1 MSFGEQIAQYVVS
14 GLTTGA
20 VYALVALGF
29 CLIYNATRIVNF
41 AQGDF
46 LSLGGLMTYTF
57 LTGAGL
63 PMALAFP
70 GAVVSVALVGAL
82 LERLAIRPAKSRQ
95 VMVLIFITIAAS
107 ILMRGI
113 FKHLWGKDALALPP
127 LSPEVPLRLLGA
139 TFTPQNLWVMGMT
152 LAAIVALMW
161 FFNRTLTG
169 KAMRATAINPSAA
182 ALMGIDAH
190 RMTMYSFGLAG
201 GLGALAGV
209 LITPITSL
217 SYEVGVIMGLKG
229 FAAAVLGGYGSFVG
243 AILGG
248 LVLGLIESLTAGL
261 ISSVYKDAVAFV
273 VLLLVLFVRPGGLMG
288 RGSGER
294 V

>member
-1 MSFGEQIAQYVVS
+1 MSLGDQIAQYVVS

-46 LSLGGLMTYTF
+46 LSLGGLMAYTF
-57 LTGAGL
+57 LQGAGL
-63 PMALAFP
+63 PMPLAFP
-70 GAVVSVALVGAL
+70 LAVVSVALVGAL
-82 LERLAIRPAKSRQ
+82 LERLAIRPARSRQ

-107 ILMRGI
+107 ILMRGV
-113 FKHLWGKDALALPP
+113 FKHLWGKQALALPP
-127 LSPEVPLRLLGA
+127 LSPEAPLRVMGA
-139 TFTPQNLWVMGMT
+139 TFTPQNLWVLGMT
-152 LAAIVALMW
+152 LAAIVALLW

-169 KAMRATAINPSAA
+169 KAMRATAINPAAA

-190 RMTMYSFGLAG
+190 RMTMYSFALAG

-217 SYEVGVIMGLKG
+217 SYEVGVIIGLKG

-243 AILGG
+243 AVVGG
-248 LVLGLIESLTAGL
+248 LVLGLVESLTAGL
-261 ISSVYKDAVAFV
+261 ISSVYKDAVAFI
-273 VLLLVLFVRPGGLMG
+273 VLLLVLFARPGGLMG
-288 RGSGER
+288 LKRGER